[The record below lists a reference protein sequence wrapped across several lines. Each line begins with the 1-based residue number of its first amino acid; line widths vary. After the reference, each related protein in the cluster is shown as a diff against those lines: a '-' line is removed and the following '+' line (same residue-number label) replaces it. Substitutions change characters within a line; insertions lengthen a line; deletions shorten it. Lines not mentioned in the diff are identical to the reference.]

1 MVHVGVAR
9 LRERLG
15 SQMIEKLVV
24 NSAQSLGRNPMLLP
38 IQFSLFP
45 GLLRNTQLIGG
56 GKEDIVF
63 LGVSVPRIRELE
75 RAVEGV

>member
-9 LRERLG
+9 SRERLG
-15 SQMIEKLVV
+15 SQMIEKSVV
-24 NSAQSLGRNPMLLP
+24 NSAHSWGRNPVLLP

-45 GLLRNTQLIGG
+45 RLLRNTQLIGE
-56 GKEDIVF
+56 GKESIMD

-75 RAVEGV
+75 RAVEGF